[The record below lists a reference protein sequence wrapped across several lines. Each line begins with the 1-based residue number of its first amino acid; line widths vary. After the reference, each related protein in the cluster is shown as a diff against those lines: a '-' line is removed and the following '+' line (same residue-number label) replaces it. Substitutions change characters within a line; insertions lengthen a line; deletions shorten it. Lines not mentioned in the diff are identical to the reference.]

1 MDVSLSGLLHAD
13 RVMKVVDCPR
23 SRLYDVVAAAFQT
36 GTCRPAMIELGVHK
50 GDNAARLMEVLKPR
64 HSVLVD
70 AWSAASLATYSHFD
84 KLPPWTLP
92 LTAFERYFGGSLS
105 DQATFDRTYEVARQ
119 RFEGRHDVEIIRDD
133 TVSAFARIRDA
144 HGDGAFDFIYVDA
157 NHQYEYVL
165 RDLLY
170 YQHLLGPNGVMMLN
184 DCCHSQKGMNQNLGV
199 LEAVG
204 NFMKRAD
211 FTPVA
216 LTSTD
221 MSDLIVARRGS
232 QIAAALDAALDGSDI
247 PFVEVMPQ
255 MLPSAHIRVSPQGRT
270 RVSFA

>member
-1 MDVSLSGLLHAD
+1 
-13 RVMKVVDCPR
+13 MKVVDCPR
-23 SRLYDVVAAAFQT
+23 SRLYDVVAGAFAAL
-36 GTCRPAMIELGVHK
+36 GRRPAMVELGVHK
-50 GDNAARLMEVLKPR
+50 GDNAARLMEVLGTR
-64 HSVLVD
+64 HAVLVD
-70 AWSAASLATYSHFD
+70 AWSAEALATYSHFD
-84 KLPPWTLP
+84 KLPPWILP

-119 RFEGRHDVEIIRDD
+119 RFEGRGDVEIIRDD
-133 TVSAFARIRDA
+133 TISAFARIRDR

-170 YQHLLGPNGVMMLN
+170 YQHLLAEDGVMMLN

-204 NFMKRAD
+204 SFMKRAD
-211 FTPVA
+211 FVPVA

-221 MSDLIVARRGS
+221 MSDLVIARKGS
-232 QIAAALDAALDGSDI
+232 AVVAALDAALDATDI
-247 PFVEVMPQ
+247 SFVEVMPQ
-255 MLPSAHIRVSPQGRT
+255 MLAAAHIRLSPQGRA